1 MAVESFTHTQPKPH
15 THTFACICPPTLLLF
30 IHVVSE
36 TLTQTQ
42 KTKNKTTTHVKHV
55 QINIKRLIRN
65 DSYTLTLL
73 KEECEKTTK
82 KRLKERDK
90 KAQL

>member
-1 MAVESFTHTQPKPH
+1 M
-15 THTFACICPPTLLLF
+15 
-30 IHVVSE
+30 VSE
-36 TLTQTQ
+36 TLTQTH
-42 KTKNKTTTHVKHV
+42 KNKTTTHVKHV

-65 DSYTLTLL
+65 DSYTHTLTLF